1 MARLPERT
9 RRVSITRYE
18 RNNIERFERAEGLMF
33 RGMALTESGRESSD
47 DEEDYGSDLDV
58 ADAYDSEEDCS
69 FEEDATFV
77 R

>member
-1 MARLPERT
+1 
-9 RRVSITRYE
+9 
-18 RNNIERFERAEGLMF
+18 MF